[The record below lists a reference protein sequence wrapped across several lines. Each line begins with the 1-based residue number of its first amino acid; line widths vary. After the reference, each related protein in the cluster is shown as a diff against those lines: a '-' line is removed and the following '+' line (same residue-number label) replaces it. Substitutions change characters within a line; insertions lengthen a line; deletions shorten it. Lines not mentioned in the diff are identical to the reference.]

1 MVDEVPSGLD
11 RRNTDANGDR
21 YDAVIRTDHHS
32 DLLERVIS
40 ALRGQTSPPNK
51 IILVDAS
58 REPGCREKLLRLG
71 DIVIQYPDTQFNF
84 AHALNLGIEAADAPE
99 VLLISSHV
107 VLNDITLIERGQ
119 TLGREHGAGVVYWKA
134 ADRGTLRLQLNQAG
148 SFNGHNGLSAT
159 CALIPRQDA
168 LERPFRTDVFSAEDQ
183 EWAGWYLHNRNGKTL
198 QIEHPQFEY
207 LNPNANIQK
216 TINEEIAIAYFT
228 NRKLLRPRHIA
239 ARILR
244 AALAGLR
251 HRPGRARLHWEIAK
265 GLLLANFRQ
274 PNRRSRYY

>member
-1 MVDEVPSGLD
+1 MVNEVRPGLD
-11 RRNTDANGDR
+11 RPNTDADGGR

-32 DLLERVIS
+32 VLLERVIS
-40 ALRGQTSPPNK
+40 ALRAQTSPPKK

-58 REPGCREKLLRLG
+58 REPCCREALLKLG
-71 DIVIQYPDTQFNF
+71 DIVIQYPNTQFNF
-84 AHALNLGIEAADAPE
+84 AHALNLGIEAAVGHE

-107 VLNDITLIERGQ
+107 VLKDITLIEHGRL
-119 TLGREHGAGVVYWKA
+119 LGREHNAGVVYWKA
-134 ADRGTLRLQLNQAG
+134 ANRGALQVQLNQAG
-148 SFNGHNGLSAT
+148 SFDGHNGLSAT
-159 CALIPRQDA
+159 CALIPRRDA

-183 EWAGWYLHNRNGKTL
+183 EWAGWYLHTRNGKTL

-207 LNPNANIQK
+207 LNPNSNIQK

-239 ARILR
+239 TRILR

-251 HRPGRARLHWEIAK
+251 HRPARARLHWEIAK

-274 PNRRSRYY
+274 PHRRSRYY

>member
-1 MVDEVPSGLD
+1 MIDAVRPGLD
-11 RRNTDANGDR
+11 RQNTDANGEQ

-32 DLLERVIS
+32 VLLERVIS
-40 ALRGQTSPPNK
+40 ALREQTSPPNK
-51 IILVDAS
+51 IIVVDAS
-58 REPGCREKLLRLG
+58 RQPSCREKLLRLG

-84 AHALNLGIEAADAPE
+84 AHALNLGIEAADGYE

-107 VLNDITLIERGQ
+107 VLNDITLIERGRL
-119 TLGREHGAGVVYWKA
+119 LGRKHGAGVVYWKA
-134 ADRGTLRLQLNQAG
+134 ADRGSLRVQLNQAG

-159 CALIPRQDA
+159 CALIPRKDA

-183 EWAGWYLHNRNGKTL
+183 EWAGWYLHTRNGKTL

-207 LNPNANIQK
+207 LNPNSNIQK
-216 TINEEIAIAYFT
+216 TINEEVAIAYFT
-228 NRKLLRPRHIA
+228 NRKLLRPQHIA